1 MGLQEWMSN
10 FPFKFPL
17 VDVSQTLGNEEQGR
31 SIKCLDCTGIGLVLL
46 TEKAAHNLPPI
57 AYVTARHCLLSW
69 WPQAS
74 PPQEANLEKSL
85 SGLKAFPRSRQE
97 SFSSKM
103 GHCGTFSA
111 RSDDTEEQ

>member
-17 VDVSQTLGNEEQGR
+17 AEVGQTLGSEEQGR
-31 SIKCLDCTGIGLVLL
+31 STKCPDRTGTGSVLL
-46 TEKAAHNLPPI
+46 TGKVTLNLPPI

-74 PPQEANLEKSL
+74 PPREANLEKPL

-103 GHCGTFSA
+103 GRCGTVA
-111 RSDDTEEQ
+111 LWHIRCW